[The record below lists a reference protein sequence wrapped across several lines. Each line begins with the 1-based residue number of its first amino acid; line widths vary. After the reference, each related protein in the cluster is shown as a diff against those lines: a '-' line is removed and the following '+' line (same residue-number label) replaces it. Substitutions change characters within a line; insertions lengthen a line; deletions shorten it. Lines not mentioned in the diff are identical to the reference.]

1 MSHGGSDCCGTCWFN
16 TRNLN
21 QGEEEADLPAYCS
34 IRKIEIERPF
44 WTYCANHPH
53 HNPDRVQ
60 VPVGPVYIN
69 DGSYPNTRTVWLH
82 SPDSPA
88 LRDAL
93 VEVLEQ
99 IPEVPPPEYPF
110 GKPFVEEVIHQ
121 LIAFHEKRAIPGL
134 MHILSFDPLSS
145 SEDNSPFRTTR
156 IGTVALAVEALASIG
171 GSASLPGW
179 QHFVTIGRP
188 EDEAQ
193 YYAGEDKLAVVR
205 YHAVRG
211 LRFCDGEEAMRL
223 LKHALTDPHEEVRVF
238 AEEALTEK
246 VGTRGKAKVL
256 QEVHGKTRRKRNW
269 WKIWDKSTEP
279 KKVKFNFDKEK
290 SVR

>member
-1 MSHGGSDCCGTCWFN
+1 MSKGGSDCCGTCWFN

-21 QGEEEADLPAYCS
+21 QGDEEGESKARCS
-34 IRKIEIERPF
+34 IRNIEIDKPF

-53 HNPDRVQ
+53 HNPDRVE
-60 VPVGPVYIN
+60 VTVGPVYKN

-82 SPDSPA
+82 SPDTPE
-88 LRDAL
+88 LRNSL
-93 VEVLEQ
+93 IGLLEKT
-99 IPEVPPPEYPF
+99 PEVPPPEYPF

-134 MHILSFDPLSS
+134 MHILSFDPMSS
-145 SEDNSPFRTTR
+145 SEDQSPFKTTR

-171 GSASLPGW
+171 GAASLAGW

-188 EDEAQ
+188 DLAGEDT
-193 YYAGEDKLAVVR
+193 YYAGEDKLAVIR

-211 LRFCDGEEAMRL
+211 LRFCEGEEAMAL
-223 LKHALTDPHEEVRVF
+223 LKLALKDPHEEVRVF

-246 VGTRGKAKVL
+246 VGLRGKTAVL
-256 QEVHGKTRRKRNW
+256 REVHGKSRRKRNW
-269 WKIWDKSTEP
+269 WKIWGQ
-279 KKVKFNFDKEK
+279 K
-290 SVR
+290 SVKKA

>member
-1 MSHGGSDCCGTCWFN
+1 MSNGGSDCCGTCWFN
-16 TRNLN
+16 TRNLH
-21 QGEEEADLPAYCS
+21 QSDEDSEQIASCS
-34 IRKIEIERPF
+34 IREIEIAKPF

-53 HNPDRVQ
+53 HNPDRVE

-82 SPDSPA
+82 SPDTPE
-88 LRDAL
+88 LRDRL
-93 VEVLEQ
+93 IEVLER

-145 SEDNSPFRTTR
+145 SEEKSPFKTTR
-156 IGTVALAVEALASIG
+156 IGTVALAVEALATIG
-171 GSASLPGW
+171 GAASLEGW
-179 QHFVTIGRP
+179 KHFVTIGRP
-188 EDEAQ
+188 DLAGEAS
-193 YYAGEDKLAVVR
+193 YYAGEDRLAVIR

-211 LRFCDGEEAMRL
+211 LRYCDGDETMRL
-223 LKHALTDPHEEVRVF
+223 LKIALQDPHEEVRVF

-246 VGTRGKAKVL
+246 VGPRAKTAVL
-256 QEVHGKTRRKRNW
+256 KEIHGKSKQKRNW
-269 WKIWDKSTEP
+269 WKLWGQKSA
-279 KKVKFNFDKEK
+279 KKA
-290 SVR
+290 